1 MNDKKGGFKN
11 LYKNLITPVLKKD
24 SGIDAEY
31 LTNLS
36 LSLLSFSSRKY
47 NWPIVSSILK
57 NLNEEFSVV
66 DKRLTQNICG
76 INFCNPIGLAAGFD
90 KNGNAANI
98 WKDFGFG
105 FAELGT
111 VTKFAQN
118 GNPKPRLF
126 RLAEEEAAL
135 NRMGFNNNGAE
146 NLVKNFLEQGIE
158 FKKNRK
164 NICLGINFGK
174 SKITDLSQAKD
185 DYLTSLKLLIPYCDY
200 AAINVSSPNTEGL
213 RKLQDPIL
221 LKELLREIKNL
232 PNCPPLF
239 VKIAPDLSLKDIED
253 ICQLIIEENIDGII
267 ATNTSIDRL
276 GLENRKIRQTGLLLS
291 QENGGLSGRPLQK
304 KANQI
309 IKHIHNIDK
318 KIILIGVGGI
328 DSPESAWERIC
339 SGASLIQLYT
349 GWIYKGPQ
357 LVPDILEGI
366 IKQLNNHQLSS
377 IKDAIGSDLKWVE

>member
-1 MNDKKGGFKN
+1 MNAQKGVFKN
-11 LYKNLITPVLKKD
+11 LYKTLMTPILRKD

-36 LSLLSFSSRKY
+36 LGLLSFSSRKY
-47 NWPIVSSILK
+47 NWPVVSSILK
-57 NLNEEFSVV
+57 NLNKEFSIV
-66 DKRLTQNICG
+66 DKRLSQNICG
-76 INFCNPIGLAAGFD
+76 IDFCNPIGLAAGFD

-98 WKDFGFG
+98 WRDFGFG

-111 VTKFAQN
+111 VTKFAQD

-158 FKKNRK
+158 LKKNRE
-164 NICLGINFGK
+164 NNCLGINFGK
-174 SKITDLSQAKD
+174 SKITGLPDAKD

-213 RKLQDPIL
+213 RKLQDPNLLREL
-221 LKELLREIKNL
+221 LKEIKNL

-253 ICQLIIEENIDGII
+253 ICQLIIEEEIDGII

-276 GLENRKIRQTGLLLS
+276 GLEKRKIKQTGLLLS
-291 QENGGLSGRPLQK
+291 EENGGLSGKPLQK

-309 IKHIHNIDK
+309 IKHIHNLDK

-357 LVPDILEGI
+357 LVPEILEGI
-366 IKQLNNHQLSS
+366 IKQLNNHQLSN
-377 IKDAIGSDLKWVE
+377 IKEAIGSDLKWVE

>member
-1 MNDKKGGFKN
+1 MNEQKGVFKN

-47 NWPIVSSILK
+47 NWPVVSSILK

-146 NLVKNFLEQGIE
+146 NLVKNFAEKKYLLRSPELDPLLGEQ
-158 FKKNRK
+158 NH
-164 NICLGINFGK
+164 L
-174 SKITDLSQAKD
+174 KIKQS
-185 DYLTSLKLLIPYCDY
+185 SHFEWRNWRLIP
-200 AAINVSSPNTEGL
+200 
-213 RKLQDPIL
+213 
-221 LKELLREIKNL
+221 
-232 PNCPPLF
+232 
-239 VKIAPDLSLKDIED
+239 KDKKYW
-253 ICQLIIEENIDGII
+253 IIE
-267 ATNTSIDRL
+267 
-276 GLENRKIRQTGLLLS
+276 
-291 QENGGLSGRPLQK
+291 K
-304 KANQI
+304 K
-309 IKHIHNIDK
+309 
-318 KIILIGVGGI
+318 
-328 DSPESAWERIC
+328 ES
-339 SGASLIQLYT
+339 
-349 GWIYKGPQ
+349 
-357 LVPDILEGI
+357 
-366 IKQLNNHQLSS
+366 
-377 IKDAIGSDLKWVE
+377 